1 MRRAFSLLSLVFAV
15 SAAQAGVKVTV
26 EPAKRAL
33 RENIEAYIGP
43 VEADSHAEMARQ
55 LRYLD
60 QQATLAAQALGYYQT
75 RNELTIS
82 GPEDDP
88 VLNVRVES
96 GEPVRLDRV
105 DVQVLGAGASTPAFA
120 LGVSD
125 LLREGQV
132 LNHGQYETLKTRIS
146 NRALRYGYF
155 KGQYLKRELRVD
167 PEQGKADVD
176 IRYDTGPRYRFGPV
190 HFSETQFSDDLLAR
204 MVPFEA
210 GAPYDADLVGK
221 LNQDLLSSGYFS
233 GVLVTAPADQAVGE
247 QVPVEVEITERDPN
261 SLGFGGGYSTDVGAR
276 ARMTWDQHWINP
288 QGHSRGASMEL
299 SLPRQELSAFY
310 QVPLDDPITHQLRY
324 FVGWQ
329 KEDIDDVQTHSF
341 ALGAEVNK
349 RLESGWQRSVGLRLQ
364 QEVFSLGDDSGT
376 ATMLI
381 PSLVL
386 QRTHSTGG
394 MDPQSGYSMLL
405 DVQGAKE
412 GVLSTVDFARVM
424 GQLKGLHTAFERH
437 RFLGR
442 IALGAVAT
450 NDFASIPPSLRFFAG
465 GDQSIRG
472 YDYQSLSP
480 VDSTGETIGARYLMA
495 SSAEYQYEF
504 IHNWRAA
511 TFVDHGNAVDSLT
524 DPLKTSVGV
533 GIRWAS
539 PIGPIRFDL
548 ARSLSDPDVG
558 FKIHFSMG
566 PEL

>member
-1 MRRAFSLLSLVFAV
+1 MRRAFPLLFLVSAV
-15 SAAQAGVKVTV
+15 SVAQAGVKVTV
-26 EPAKRAL
+26 EPAKRSV

-43 VEADSHAEMARQ
+43 VEAGSRADMERQ
-55 LRYLD
+55 LRHID
-60 QQATLAAQALGYYQT
+60 EQATLAAQALGYYQS
-75 RNELTIS
+75 RNDLKVT
-82 GPEDDP
+82 GPEDAP
-88 VLNVRVES
+88 LVELKVEL
-96 GEPVRLDRV
+96 GDPVRLDKV
-105 DVQVLGAGASTPAFA
+105 AVEVLGPGAGTESFQ
-120 LGVSD
+120 LGVEE
-125 LLREGQV
+125 LLASGQV
-132 LNHGQYETLKTRIS
+132 LNHGRYETLKSRIN

-155 KGQYLKRELRVD
+155 EGQYFKRQLRVD
-167 PEQGKADVD
+167 VEQGKADVD
-176 IRYDTGPRYRFGPV
+176 IQYSTGPRYSLGAV

-210 GAPYDADLVGK
+210 GTPYDADLVGK
-221 LNQDLLSSGYFS
+221 LNQDLLSSGYFN
-233 GVLVTAPADQAVGE
+233 GVLVTAPLDRAAGE
-247 QVPVEVEITERDPN
+247 QVPVEVEITERDPH

-276 ARMTWDQHWINP
+276 GKMTWDQHWINP

-299 SLPRQELSAFY
+299 SLPRQQISAFY
-310 QVPLDDPITHQLRY
+310 QVPLDNPITHNLRY

-329 KEDIDDVQTHSF
+329 KEDIDDVQTHSL
-341 ALGAEVNK
+341 AVGAEVNK

-381 PSLVL
+381 PSLVM
-386 QRTHSTGG
+386 QRAQSSGG
-394 MDPQSGYSMLL
+394 IDPRRGYSLLL

-412 GVLSTVDFARVM
+412 GVLSSVDFARVM
-424 GQLKGLHTAFERH
+424 GQVKGLYTLFDNH

-442 IALGAVAT
+442 VALGAVAT
-450 NDFASIPPSLRFFAG
+450 NDFSSIPPSLRFFAG

-480 VDSTGETIGARYLMA
+480 VDSTGETIGARYLIS

-504 IHNWRAA
+504 IKSWRAA
-511 TFVDHGNAVDSLT
+511 TFVDYGNAVDSLM
-524 DPLKTSVGV
+524 DPLKTSVGI
-533 GIRWAS
+533 GLRWVS

>member
-1 MRRAFSLLSLVFAV
+1 MRRAFSLLLLASVV

-26 EPAKRAL
+26 EPSKKSV
-33 RENIEAYIGP
+33 RENVEAYIGP
-43 VEADSHAEMARQ
+43 VEASSREGLERQ
-55 LRYLD
+55 LRHID
-60 QQATLAAQALGYYQT
+60 EQATLAAQALGYYQT
-75 RNELTIS
+75 RNQLDIT
-82 GPEDDP
+82 GPDDAP
-88 VLNVRVES
+88 QLDVRVEL
-96 GEPVRLDRV
+96 GEPVRLDQV
-105 DVQVLGAGASTPAFA
+105 AVQVLGAGAGTPAFQ
-120 LGVSD
+120 LGVD
-125 LLREGQV
+125 ELLPKGQI
-132 LNHGQYETLKTRIS
+132 LNHGRYETLKSRINS
-146 NRALRYGYF
+146 RALRYGYF
-155 KGQYLKRELRVD
+155 DGQYLKRELRVD
-167 PEQGKADVD
+167 VERSKADVD
-176 IRYDTGPRYRFGPV
+176 VQYDTGPRYSFGPV
-190 HFSETQFSDDLLAR
+190 HFSDTQFSDDLLTR
-204 MVPFEA
+204 MVPFES

-221 LNQDLLSSGYFS
+221 LNQDLLSSGYFN
-233 GVLVTAPADQAVGE
+233 GVLVTAPVDKAVGG
-247 QVPVEVEITERDPN
+247 QVPVEVEISERNPH
-261 SLGFGGGYSTDVGAR
+261 SLGFGGGYSTDVGVR
-276 ARMTWDQHWINP
+276 GKMTWDQHWINP

-299 SLPRQELSAFY
+299 SAPRQEVSAFY
-310 QVPLDDPITHQLRY
+310 QVPLDDPITHNLRY

-329 KEDIDDVQTHSF
+329 KEDIDDVQTHSL
-341 ALGAEVNK
+341 AVGAEVNK

-386 QRTHSTGG
+386 QRAQTSGG
-394 MDPQSGYSMLL
+394 IDPLRGYSLLL
-405 DVQGAKE
+405 DAQVAKE

-424 GQLKGLHTAFERH
+424 GQVKGLYTLFDKH

-442 IALGAVAT
+442 VALGAVAT
-450 NDFASIPPSLRFFAG
+450 NDFSSIPPSLRFFAG

-472 YDYQSLSP
+472 YEYQSLSP

-504 IHNWRAA
+504 IKSWRAA
-511 TFVDHGNAVDSLT
+511 TFVDHGNAVDSLM

-558 FKIHFSMG
+558 FKVHFSMG

>member
-1 MRRAFSLLSLVFAV
+1 MRRAFPLLFLVSAV
-15 SAAQAGVKVTV
+15 SVAQAGVKVTV
-26 EPAKRAL
+26 EPAKRSV

-43 VEADSHAEMARQ
+43 VEAGSRADMERQ
-55 LRYLD
+55 LRHID
-60 QQATLAAQALGYYQT
+60 EQATLAAQALGYYQS
-75 RNELTIS
+75 RNDLKVT
-82 GPEDDP
+82 GPEDAP
-88 VLNVRVES
+88 LVELKVEL
-96 GEPVRLDRV
+96 GDPVRLDKV
-105 DVQVLGAGASTPAFA
+105 AVEVLGPGAGTESFQ
-120 LGVSD
+120 LGVEE
-125 LLREGQV
+125 LLASGQV
-132 LNHGQYETLKTRIS
+132 LNHGRYETLKSRIN

-155 KGQYLKRELRVD
+155 EGQYFKRQLRVD
-167 PEQGKADVD
+167 VEQGKADVD
-176 IRYDTGPRYRFGPV
+176 IQYSTGPRYSLGAV

-210 GAPYDADLVGK
+210 GTPYDADLVGK
-221 LNQDLLSSGYFS
+221 LNQDLLSSGYFN
-233 GVLVTAPADQAVGE
+233 GVLVTAPLDRAAGE
-247 QVPVEVEITERDPN
+247 QVPVEVEITERDPH

-276 ARMTWDQHWINP
+276 GKMTWDQHWINP

-299 SLPRQELSAFY
+299 SLPRQQISAFY
-310 QVPLDDPITHQLRY
+310 QVPLDNPITHNLRY

-329 KEDIDDVQTHSF
+329 KEDIDDVQTHSL
-341 ALGAEVNK
+341 AVGAEVNK

-381 PSLVL
+381 PSLVM
-386 QRTHSTGG
+386 QRAQSSGG
-394 MDPQSGYSMLL
+394 IDPRRGYSLLL

-412 GVLSTVDFARVM
+412 GVLSSVDFARVM
-424 GQLKGLHTAFERH
+424 GQVKGLYTLFDNH

-442 IALGAVAT
+442 VALGAVAT
-450 NDFASIPPSLRFFAG
+450 NDFSSIPPSLRFFAG

-480 VDSTGETIGARYLMA
+480 VDSTGETIGARYLIA

-504 IHNWRAA
+504 IKSWRAA
-511 TFVDHGNAVDSLT
+511 TFVDYGNAVDSLM
-524 DPLKTSVGV
+524 DPLKTSVGI
-533 GIRWAS
+533 GLRWVS